1 MNPSLSPILA
11 ALLFLASV
19 TIPAPAEDEDEGSD
33 KENPVEKKSDP
44 AEFRTFT
51 SANGN
56 KTLQLKVVARIN
68 DETYKVENPEGKIF
82 SIKTSSLSRSDQ
94 NFLDFW
100 EPGAIFDLK
109 TAQLPEVLDQMGY
122 SALDLTTAGNTFIVN
137 ITADGKSGKFLL
149 DPSRSFSTFDPAAA
163 ADIGMNLGE
172 GRISFTDNAGQT
184 SRSKQGAVKELKA
197 GQVTLA
203 SQEFQVIEVA
213 KMFRGVPAGTLGAIG
228 GDLLSRLN
236 ALVDYEGKQLFVKAD
251 K

>member
-100 EPGAIFDLK
+100 EPGRS
-109 TAQLPEVLDQMGY
+109 EERRV
-122 SALDLTTAGNTFIVN
+122 
-137 ITADGKSGKFLL
+137 GKECE
-149 DPSRSFSTFDPAAA
+149 R
-163 ADIGMNLGE
+163 
-172 GRISFTDNAGQT
+172 
-184 SRSKQGAVKELKA
+184 
-197 GQVTLA
+197 
-203 SQEFQVIEVA
+203 
-213 KMFRGVPAGTLGAIG
+213 
-228 GDLLSRLN
+228 
-236 ALVDYEGKQLFVKAD
+236 
-251 K
+251 